1 MLFRCCSIW
10 TNMDNSSKH
19 FSGSTLYC
27 HHQHRAQINCG
38 KHLGRSQMTHK
49 GWSRNSKPPGE
60 LSMQKQYIPSSLL
73 SSLAHKTWGYNR
85 LWETRHSGYASVQ
98 RAQAVHGINVLLP
111 KSAVLF
117 GMLSLCCLVWSVVDH
132 MVLIVSLWL
141 FTCCFRV
148 TLLHATLCYF
158 VMGELSLVH
167 VVLFHQ

>member
-1 MLFRCCSIW
+1 MRAILSVTTHSRSSEIKVTYYALQSVCKFQIMFFRCCSIW
-10 TNMDNSSKH
+10 TNVNNCSKH
-19 FSGSTLYC
+19 FSGLTLYC

-73 SSLAHKTWGYNR
+73 SSLAHKTWGYNW

-111 KSAVLF
+111 KFACYS
-117 GMLSLCCLVWSVVDH
+117 GCSLCVAW
-132 MVLIVSLWL
+132 
-141 FTCCFRV
+141 F
-148 TLLHATLCYF
+148 
-158 VMGELSLVH
+158 G
-167 VVLFHQ
+167 Q